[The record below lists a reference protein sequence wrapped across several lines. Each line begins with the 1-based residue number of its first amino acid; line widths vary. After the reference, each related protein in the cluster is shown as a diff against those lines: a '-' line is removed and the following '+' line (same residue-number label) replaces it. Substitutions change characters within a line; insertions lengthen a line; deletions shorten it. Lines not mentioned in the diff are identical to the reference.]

1 MGIDAELYFGTPNI
15 EEALEKECE
24 RASKEEDRRN
34 AYELAKYTKEVKKQW
49 KPKEQSKIK
58 KATFDNSYRVEPRY
72 RFEKRIDDK
81 VYDSPEKAM
90 DAAKKIL
97 KEYFVLVNAK
107 TNKPIGLLF
116 DSEYDAYNY
125 WEEKL

>member
-1 MGIDAELYFGTPNI
+1 MSIDAELYFGTPDI

-24 RASKEEDRRN
+24 HASREEDRRN
-34 AYELAKYTKEVKKQW
+34 AYELAKYTKKAQKQW
-49 KPKEQSKIK
+49 KQKEQSKIK

-81 VYDSPEKAM
+81 VYNSPEKAM
-90 DAAKKIL
+90 EAAKEIL
-97 KEYFVLVNAK
+97 KEYFVIVNAK

>member
-24 RASKEEDRRN
+24 HASREEDRRR
-34 AYELAKYTKEVKKQW
+34 AYELAKYTKKAQKQW
-49 KPKEQSKIK
+49 KSKEQSESEKSSFNK
-58 KATFDNSYRVEPRY
+58 SYRIESRY
-72 RFEKRIDDK
+72 RFEKRIDNK
-81 VYDSPEKAM
+81 IYDSPEKAM
-90 DAAKKIL
+90 ESAKKIL
-97 KEYFVLVNAK
+97 KEYFVLVDAK
-107 TNKPIGLLF
+107 TNKSIGLLF

>member
-24 RASKEEDRRN
+24 RASREEDRRR
-34 AYELAKYTKEVKKQW
+34 AYELAKYTKKVQKQW
-49 KPKEQSKIK
+49 KKKEQSESEKSSFNK
-58 KATFDNSYRVEPRY
+58 SYRIESRY

-81 VYDSPEKAM
+81 IYNSPEKAM
-90 DAAKKIL
+90 ESAKKIL
-97 KEYFVLVNAK
+97 KEYFVLVDAK

>member
-15 EEALEKECE
+15 EEVLEKECE

-49 KPKEQSKIK
+49 KPNEQSKIK

-81 VYDSPEKAM
+81 IYDSPEKAM
-90 DAAKKIL
+90 KAAKEML
-97 KEYFVLVNAK
+97 KEYFVLVDIK
-107 TNKPIGLLF
+107 TNKSIGLLF

>member
-24 RASKEEDRRN
+24 RASREEDRRRV
-34 AYELAKYTKEVKKQW
+34 YELAKYTKKAQKQW
-49 KPKEQSKIK
+49 KQKEQSESEKSSFNK
-58 KATFDNSYRVEPRY
+58 SYRIESRY
-72 RFEKRIDDK
+72 RFEKLIDDK
-81 VYDSPEKAM
+81 IYDSPEKAIES
-90 DAAKKIL
+90 AKKIL
-97 KEYFVLVNAK
+97 KEYFVLVDAK
-107 TNKPIGLLF
+107 TNKSIGLLF

>member
-1 MGIDAELYFGTPNI
+1 MGIDAELYFGTPDI

-24 RASKEEDRRN
+24 RASREEDRRN
-34 AYELAKYTKEVKKQW
+34 AYELAKYTKKVQKQW
-49 KPKEQSKIK
+49 KPKEQSESEKSSFNK
-58 KATFDNSYRVEPRY
+58 SYRIESHY

-81 VYDSPEKAM
+81 IYDSPEKAM
-90 DAAKKIL
+90 EAAKKIL